1 MRILK
6 IICISLLAFAC
17 SEPPA
22 PKLRLSNRRL
32 ADSIFKE
39 QIKIITET
47 QDSICSAYEEE
58 HLDYVVD
65 SILTL
70 RRNKIKEQIERSKK
84 QQ

>member
-6 IICISLLAFAC
+6 LIGISLLVIAC
-17 SEPPA
+17 SEPPS
-22 PKLRLSNRRL
+22 PKLRLNNRRL

-39 QIKIITET
+39 EIQILDQQ
-47 QDSICSAYEEE
+47 QDSICSQYEQE
-58 HLDYVVD
+58 HLDHVVD
-65 SILTL
+65 SILSL